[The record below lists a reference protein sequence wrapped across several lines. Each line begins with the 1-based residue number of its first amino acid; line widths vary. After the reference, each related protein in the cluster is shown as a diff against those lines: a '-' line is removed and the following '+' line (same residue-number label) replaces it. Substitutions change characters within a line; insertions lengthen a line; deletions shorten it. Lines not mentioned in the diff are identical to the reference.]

1 MCASDQGKFW
11 QLHAK
16 LFESPARTPVDLAAR
31 ASDAGLDMAAFRACF
46 DAGRHAGEVKASVQ
60 RIQQLGVSGTPMF
73 LVGRTP
79 APGQPFKA
87 LSSLEGAQ
95 PFAAFKDK
103 IDATLAAK

>member
-1 MCASDQGKFW
+1 
-11 QLHAK
+11 
-16 LFESPARTPVDLAAR
+16 
-31 ASDAGLDMAAFRACF
+31 
-46 DAGRHAGEVKASVQ
+46 
-60 RIQQLGVSGTPMF
+60 MF